1 MSVCNGDTYNLPEP
15 TRAGY
20 TFEGWYL
27 GNIRIHNGSTVQL
40 EGDCTLLA
48 HWDVICYTVILDGNG
63 GAVEGKPSL
72 TSLELGNYTSLDTIT
87 LPPCPFQPS
96 ATDLT
101 FKGWSPKRNGRELY
115 APGEKLRLRD
125 FTPEFGNTLVFYA
138 IWEEPGENPIIPVPP
153 DPPEV
158 MALSARPSYTNTV
171 KEYTYDLAGNQTSF
185 ALARGTTLI
194 QSVTYTYDTLGRL
207 STVVENGTTQASY
220 TYTVNGARA
229 SLTYANGTSETY
241 AYNLAGWVTNVS
253 NYAGDELLSSFD
265 YTYYADGSQRT
276 KTTLDDTVTTYVYDG
291 LGRLTNESVSGGTSL
306 AYTYDARGNRAT
318 LTATGEEYYSVS
330 YTYDAANRLL
340 SELKNESN
348 VLASTTYA
356 YDANGNTV
364 SKQQVTD
371 GLTVHSEA
379 STYNGFNQLTAQVLN
394 EAGIVTDLG
403 YEYYPDGIRGVKTV
417 DSVPTVYLVNSGY
430 VVAEYR
436 ENTLTSVYLWGA
448 NLIKA
453 GIGSET
459 SYYLYN
465 AHGDVIQL
473 TDEEGA
479 VTKSYLYDAFGVED
493 EPSIY
498 DLNPFRYCGEYYDR
512 ESGTYYLRAR
522 YYNPGTGRFT
532 QEDPHWNPRNMIYG
546 DDNFGIPSSH
556 VISQNANLYVYSLS
570 SPTIYIDA
578 SGHIVITASLVMGL
592 TTICC
597 LSLLAVTFIDATR
610 LMLQE
615 SLDLH
620 APTTFPHVAPE
631 APIQTSKREPRPTV
645 VTGPN
650 DKVPNQGKVIGPV
663 EGAPPISAEKQG
675 KHISGH
681 NNNTNAKKNLKEG
694 EEKKSE
700 WKDGTNGVKET
711 QEGWLNGTELPDGTK
726 VWDAGEVVG
735 TKGET
740 AVRVHSDTKGTIH
753 GYPVRAGRYH
763 AIN

>member
-1 MSVCNGDTYNLPEP
+1 ML
-15 TRAGY
+15 R
-20 TFEGWYL
+20 
-27 GNIRIHNGSTVQL
+27 
-40 EGDCTLLA
+40 
-48 HWDVICYTVILDGNG
+48 
-63 GAVEGKPSL
+63 L
-72 TSLELGNYTSLDTIT
+72 TSLELGNFTGLDTIT
-87 LPPCPFQPS
+87 LPPCPFQSPTEGNYAGKEFS
-96 ATDLT
+96 
-101 FKGWSPKRNGRELY
+101 GWSLTPDGSARYTAGTRVDLI
-115 APGEKLRLRD
+115 D
-125 FTPEFGNTLVFYA
+125 FTPNIDGTLTFYA
-138 IWEEPGENPIIPVPP
+138 IWGNQAIIPIRP

-229 SLTYANGTSETY
+229 SLTYANGTNETY

-318 LTATGEEYYSVS
+318 LTATGEAYYSIA

-348 VLASTTYA
+348 VLTSTSYT

-371 GLTVHSEA
+371 GLTVRSET

-453 GIGSET
+453 GIGDDVF
-459 SYYLYN
+459 YYLYN
-465 AHGDVIQL
+465 AHGDVVQL

-479 VTKSYLYDAFGVED
+479 VTKSYTYDAFGVED

-532 QEDPHWNPRNMIYG
+532 QED
-546 DDNFGIPSSH
+546 
-556 VISQNANLYVYSLS
+556 
-570 SPTIYIDA
+570 
-578 SGHIVITASLVMGL
+578 TAL
-592 TTICC
+592 
-597 LSLLAVTFIDATR
+597 
-610 LMLQE
+610 E
-615 SLDLH
+615 SREYDLW
-620 APTTFPHVAPE
+620 
-631 APIQTSKREPRPTV
+631 
-645 VTGPN
+645 G
-650 DKVPNQGKVIGPV
+650 
-663 EGAPPISAEKQG
+663 
-675 KHISGH
+675 
-681 NNNTNAKKNLKEG
+681 
-694 EEKKSE
+694 
-700 WKDGTNGVKET
+700 
-711 QEGWLNGTELPDGTK
+711 
-726 VWDAGEVVG
+726 
-735 TKGET
+735 
-740 AVRVHSDTKGTIH
+740 
-753 GYPVRAGRYH
+753 
-763 AIN
+763 